1 MNRIESSVL
10 VPAPLAEVFA
20 YASDWQKWHEWFV
33 GLSGTRPIT
42 SVTRGNG
49 AQYAYKVRLMCF
61 SAGVV
66 TEIADFVENVGWR
79 GIGRKGMPHVAHW
92 QFEASGNQTHFTYS
106 LEYRVPVPVLGTL
119 LDAAI
124 LKPQW
129 IRILNSSLA
138 NVKRHFEVS

>member
-1 MNRIESSVL
+1 MTRIESSVI
-10 VPAPLAEVFA
+10 VSAPVAEVFA
-20 YASDWQKWHEWFV
+20 YASDWRRWHEWFV

-42 SVTRGNG
+42 GVTRGSG

-79 GIGRKGMPHVAHW
+79 GIGRKGMPHFTFW
-92 QFEASGNQTHFTYS
+92 RFEASGSQTRFTYA
-106 LEYRVPVPVLGTL
+106 LEYRVPVPLLGAW
-119 LDAAI
+119 LDAAL

-129 IRILNSSLA
+129 VRIIDSSLA
-138 NVKRHFEVS
+138 NVRRHFEAT